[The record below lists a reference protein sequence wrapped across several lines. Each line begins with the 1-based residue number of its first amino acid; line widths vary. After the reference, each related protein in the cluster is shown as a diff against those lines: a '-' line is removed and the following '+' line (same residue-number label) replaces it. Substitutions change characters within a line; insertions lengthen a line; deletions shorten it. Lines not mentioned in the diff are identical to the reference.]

1 MRLLLWI
8 EIKSFFQYQ
17 INMKRTFAMVGL
29 LYVAGMGAAELTGLR
44 VEGLVC
50 PKGVESEAPRFSWFY
65 RAQDDDARGFE
76 QREYRIW
83 VSTDSA
89 ALAAGRKADMWDS
102 GACPGSAMATVY
114 GGAPL
119 ESRKIYYWK
128 VKTVGNDGKCYESGI
143 STFEQGL
150 LLDSDW
156 CDAQWIGMRQ
166 KMSGSIPRNAERWT
180 DYTLSCD
187 VCVESGCAN
196 LYFRSLYATDL
207 RYELQIEPGR
217 VGRVTLFFNKW
228 NTRTRLASYRIE
240 TGIAENRY
248 YPVEVTCRGNEI
260 RVVFDGKPLGS
271 GPVVDGSRL
280 SGSVGVGAIK
290 DNGDYGRARFDNFRV
305 GNGERLLFADAFDV
319 EGIVNFQD
327 QLFYGGSSC
336 RVEDGTLVVSG
347 LASMIDDKRGI
358 GAPLLRKEFAARKPV
373 VRARAYVAGAGYFEM
388 TLNGRK
394 VTDAWLESGYS
405 RYDKTLYYSIYDITS
420 YVQSRNA
427 VGFELGRGWYGMT
440 TPTLWGEFRSDAWMG
455 EPRVKAVI
463 YLEYADGTEETV
475 VTDETFGAHEGPV
488 IFDSLKAGEY
498 FDSRRREEGWNRVGY
513 DASAWTKA
521 QVCESPQRPGVK
533 LLSQMFEPVRVVERV
548 KPVSVTRVGDDVFWL
563 DFGRHMAGT
572 VSCRVSG
579 NRGDVVR
586 LQYAERL
593 EADSLP
599 SMWRFAP
606 AATGCY
612 QQDVFILGGGDE
624 ALCAKFSYK
633 GFRYVM
639 VYGLESIPDMDD
651 FTALVINSDMER
663 VGDFHCSSELWNRIS
678 EASVRS
684 IQSNMHSVPSD
695 CPTFEKLGWT
705 CDDAAP
711 MEAMM
716 YYFNIDNLYEKR
728 MLDYADDMD
737 ENGVVSDVLPS
748 TWGLKDSDP
757 AWNGSYVAVVWKHY
771 LYYGG
776 AEVLKIHYP
785 RLKSYVNHLSQTAT
799 NYILTINEDKGYGDW
814 CPPDHKGGRGP
825 EGLSL
830 YHTVYYYWYVT
841 LMERMA
847 SILGETSDAACYREL
862 GAAIKSAFNA
872 RYFDY
877 EECAYYFPGRVGGY
891 RQAAQVL
898 PLYFAMEPEGYG
910 QRIADRLARDIAAR
924 NNHLWVG
931 ILGFEFIAD
940 VLMDYGYTDLAY
952 DIHLQDD
959 FPSVGNMIR
968 EGATTLWESYS
979 LATTRSLNHKIYA
992 PISEWFFRRVAGLG
1006 VDEEYP
1012 GFGRVIF
1019 APSPC
1024 PDKMDSV
1031 DCRYRSVAGEYR
1043 AGWRVGR
1050 EGMEYT
1056 LVVPPNGEARVV
1068 LPCPAKS
1075 TVSESGEPVVETDGS
1090 KERSGSIDRVQAAA
1104 GVVEFCVKSG
1114 SYTFQV
1120 KQ

>member
-260 RVVFDGKPLGS
+260 RVVFDGKPLDS
-271 GPVVDGSRL
+271 GPVVDGSQL

-488 IFDSLKAGEY
+488 IFDSL
-498 FDSRRREEGWNRVGY
+498 
-513 DASAWTKA
+513 
-521 QVCESPQRPGVK
+521 
-533 LLSQMFEPVRVVERV
+533 
-548 KPVSVTRVGDDVFWL
+548 
-563 DFGRHMAGT
+563 
-572 VSCRVSG
+572 
-579 NRGDVVR
+579 
-586 LQYAERL
+586 
-593 EADSLP
+593 P

-639 VYGLESIPDMDD
+639 VYGLESIPDKDD

-771 LYYGG
+771 LYYGD

-799 NYILTINEDKGYGDW
+799 NHILTINEDKGYGDW

-862 GAAIKSAFNA
+862 GVAIKSAFNA

-910 QRIADRLARDIAAR
+910 QRIADRLACDIAAR

-979 LATTRSLNHKIYA
+979 LATTRSLNHKMYA
-992 PISEWFFRRVAGLG
+992 PVSEWFFRRVAGLG

-1090 KERSGSIDRVQAAA
+1090 KERSGLIERVQAAA

-1120 KQ
+1120 KP